1 MITPWDF
8 IVDLQN
14 PMLAFLPRALAVS
27 MMSAVMCG
35 VVGAH
40 VVLRGMSFVGDAV
53 AHAVFPGL
61 AVAFL
66 VGGSLV
72 LGGVIAGV
80 TTAVLVALFS
90 QQRRVREDS
99 IIGVF
104 FVTAFAIGI
113 VVISQAP
120 GYSGSLTNFLFGSL
134 VGVSSNDVVMCAV
147 FCVLIIALLAVFNK
161 EFVAVALDREL
172 ARAAGLPV
180 LLLDIALYVLVTLS
194 VVLSVQTMGN
204 VLVLALLVIP
214 AATAR
219 MITDNLLRM
228 MLWSAGLGAAAS
240 FVGIYLSWSVNTP
253 TGGTIV
259 LVSATGFFLAWAFG
273 PQHGMLG
280 KLLARRERTS
290 SGANVSTSGLGS
302 KRICK

>member
-1 MITPWDF
+1 MITPWEF
-8 IVDLQN
+8 LADLQN

-27 MMSAVMCG
+27 MISALMCG
-35 VVGAH
+35 VVGTH

-66 VGGSLV
+66 LGGSLV
-72 LGGVIAGV
+72 LGGVAAGV
-80 TTAVLVALFS
+80 TTAILVAVFS

-104 FVTAFAIGI
+104 FVTAFALGI
-113 VVISQAP
+113 VVISRAP

-134 VGVSSNDVVMCAV
+134 VGVRPSDVTMCAISAV
-147 FCVLIIALLAVFNK
+147 VLVALIALLNK

-219 MITDNLLRM
+219 MLTDRLVAM
-228 MLWSAGLGAAAS
+228 MVISAGVGAASS
-240 FVGIYLSWSVNTP
+240 FLGIYLSWSLDTP

-259 LVSATGFFLAWAFG
+259 LVAAVVFFAAWVFG
-273 PQHGMLG
+273 PQHGVMS
-280 KLLARRERTS
+280 KLLARRRHRVVDVT
-290 SGANVSTSGLGS
+290 GS
-302 KRICK
+302 QDVPNAPAAS

>member
-1 MITPWDF
+1 MITPWEF
-8 IVDLQN
+8 LTDLQN

-27 MMSAVMCG
+27 VMSAIMCG

-53 AHAVFPGL
+53 AHAVFPGI

-66 VGGSLV
+66 LGGSLV
-72 LGGVIAGV
+72 IGGVVAGV
-80 TTAVLVALFS
+80 ITAVLVAVFS

-113 VVISQAP
+113 VVISKAP

-134 VGVSSNDVVMCAV
+134 VGVRPSDVTMCAV
-147 FCVLIIALLAVFNK
+147 FCVVLVALVALLNK
-161 EFVAVALDREL
+161 ELVAVALDREL

-204 VLVLALLVIP
+204 VLVLALLIIP

-219 MITDNLLRM
+219 MLTDKLVRM
-228 MLWSAGLGAAAS
+228 MLLSATLGAAAS
-240 FVGIYLSWSVNTP
+240 VLGIYLSWSLDTP

-259 LVSATGFFLAWAFG
+259 LVSAAGFFGAWAFG
-273 PQHGMLG
+273 PRHGA
-280 KLLARRERTS
+280 LAKMFARSRRNRSEQDV
-290 SGANVSTSGLGS
+290 VSTV
-302 KRICK
+302 

>member
-1 MITPWDF
+1 MITPWEF
-8 IVDLQN
+8 ITDLQN

-72 LGGVIAGV
+72 LGGVVAGV

-134 VGVSSNDVVMCAV
+134 VGVSSNDVTMCAV

-219 MITDNLLRM
+219 MLTDNLLRM
-228 MLWSAGLGAAAS
+228 MLWSALLGAAAS
-240 FVGIYLSWSVNTP
+240 FIGIYLSWSINTP

-259 LVSATGFFLAWAFG
+259 LVSASAFFLAWAFG
-273 PQHGMLG
+273 PQHGALS
-280 KLLARRERTS
+280 KVLAGRRKPVNTNPKPAAEIS
-290 SGANVSTSGLGS
+290 S
-302 KRICK
+302 

>member
-1 MITPWDF
+1 MITPWEF
-8 IVDLQN
+8 LADLQN

-27 MMSAVMCG
+27 MISALMCG
-35 VVGAH
+35 VVGTH

-66 VGGSLV
+66 LGGSLV
-72 LGGVIAGV
+72 LGGVAAGV
-80 TTAVLVALFS
+80 TTAILVAVFS

-104 FVTAFAIGI
+104 FVTAFALGI
-113 VVISQAP
+113 VVISRAP

-134 VGVSSNDVVMCAV
+134 VGVRPSDVTMCAV
-147 FCVLIIALLAVFNK
+147 SAVALVALIALLNK

-219 MITDNLLRM
+219 MLTDRLIAM
-228 MLWSAGLGAAAS
+228 MVISAGVGAISS
-240 FVGIYLSWSVNTP
+240 FLGIYLSWSLDTP

-259 LVSATGFFLAWAFG
+259 LVAAIVFFAAWVFG
-273 PQHGMLG
+273 PQHGVLS
-280 KLLARRERTS
+280 KLLSRRRRVVDVTDDKDK
-290 SGANVSTSGLGS
+290 ANTPAAP
-302 KRICK
+302 